1 MDKTGTITKG
11 EFSVQNIESFGALNQ
26 EELLQLTASAEQ
38 ASTHPIASSIVA
50 KAKKM
55 HLSLQK
61 PEGFR
66 EIAGEGLVVEL
77 QKQKVLCGNVKLLQ
91 RYHIILTNYMPSAHG
106 SEVLVAVDGTYV
118 GRLIISDTLKADTVT
133 AIAALK
139 QENLVTVL
147 LTGDNQHEAEYIAA
161 QANIDQVQAQL
172 LPQDKLN
179 SMQNLRQQYGAVMFI
194 GDGIN
199 DAPVLAGADVGAAMG
214 SGSEAALEASD
225 VVFMNS
231 EMQSVP
237 MAIKIARMT
246 ASIAWQNVIFAIAV
260 KVLIMLAGF
269 AGYASMWT
277 AVFAD
282 TGVSLLCILNSV
294 RLLYK
299 KF

>member
-1 MDKTGTITKG
+1 
-11 EFSVQNIESFGALNQ
+11 
-26 EELLQLTASAEQ
+26 
-38 ASTHPIASSIVA
+38 
-50 KAKKM
+50 
-55 HLSLQK
+55 
-61 PEGFR
+61 
-66 EIAGEGLVVEL
+66 
-77 QKQKVLCGNVKLLQ
+77 
-91 RYHIILTNYMPSAHG
+91 MPSAHG

-118 GRLIISDTLKADTVT
+118 GRFIISDTLKADTVT

-161 QANIDQVQAQL
+161 QTNIDQVQAQL

-237 MAIKIARMT
+237 RPSK
-246 ASIAWQNVIFAIAV
+246 
-260 KVLIMLAGF
+260 
-269 AGYASMWT
+269 
-277 AVFAD
+277 
-282 TGVSLLCILNSV
+282 
-294 RLLYK
+294 
-299 KF
+299 